1 MKATK
6 ETQDRLA
13 LALGELTTLY
23 PEEVKEYRQEVK
35 FAKCQFTAFCW
46 GLYFKLRTADKL
58 AIRDNQGDQLNDN
71 HLETALKS
79 TLSAYKDIT

>member
-13 LALGELTTLY
+13 LALDELTTLY
-23 PEEVKEYRQEVK
+23 PEEVKAYRQEVK
-35 FAKCQFTAFCW
+35 FASCRFTAFCW

-71 HLETALKS
+71 HLETALKN